1 MSYNLYAEGDLDF
14 VEVSRMVRRYEGIE
28 VFPIAAD
35 GLPDA
40 LGIAVPSSR
49 ADERARDE
57 LDQLIRHLWAAEA
70 KVFDLYAGTRIASD
84 ADLTAVYGRIFGPA

>member
-1 MSYNLYAEGDLDF
+1 MSYNIYAEGDVDF
-14 VEVSRMVRRYEGIE
+14 VELSRMARSFESIE
-28 VFPIAAD
+28 VFPIAGD
-35 GLPDA
+35 GLPDG

-70 KVFDLYAGTRIASD
+70 KVFDLYVGARIAGD
-84 ADLTAVYGRIFGPA
+84 ADLPAVYGRIFGPA